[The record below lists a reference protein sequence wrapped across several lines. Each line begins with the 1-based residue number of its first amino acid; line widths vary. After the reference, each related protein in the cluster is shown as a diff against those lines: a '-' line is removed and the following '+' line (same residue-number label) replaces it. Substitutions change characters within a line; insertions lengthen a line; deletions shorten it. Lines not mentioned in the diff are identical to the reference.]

1 MVPAVFPPEAGEG
14 SLLVGQYI
22 SPTRRTLLIKPFP
35 FLSVVPENTEVYVP
49 AFSLHRSPR
58 YFSPC
63 PDIFWPDRWLSKEH
77 TESFNPNAYIPFSY
91 GPANCVG
98 RNLAKREIMM
108 LSSLL
113 IQTFDMKF
121 EEGFDPSTWEEK
133 LHDHLVL
140 TRASLPVVLTP
151 RYV

>member
-1 MVPAVFPPEAGEG
+1 MARAVFPLEMGESSSLAG
-14 SLLVGQYI
+14 QHI
-22 SPTRRTLLIKPFP
+22 APIRRTLVTNLFP
-35 FLSVVPENTEVYVP
+35 FFSVVPENTEVYVP
-49 AFSLHRSPR
+49 AFSLHRNPR

-140 TRASLPVVLTP
+140 TRAPLPVVLTP
-151 RYV
+151 RHV